1 MLNLLLIIG
10 IWTVQKHCR
19 WWMYGCMTEE
29 WLGKWIREW
38 KGECKNWLYADFSPQ
53 DSFKT
58 TQHWNITTDTI
69 DEQMNHLL
77 HQNIQ
82 WLVFNICFFIVFIS
96 NVLYMSRKTVI
107 FTVFIDVKCR
117 ELPPTTILRMSEV
130 VREHWRYISLM
141 VSLIFIL
148 KKENLKWVPA
158 LLDRSTAVDQC
169 YKLGIFQKKKKIT
182 CMFPSRQLK
191 TLTAVLIFITVKL
204 GVLIL
209 FHSNYLQTSFSLV
222 FLLKGHFTQIP
233 KEEKG
238 FSHTS
243 SGIWP
248 CRLELL
254 SIK

>member
-1 MLNLLLIIG
+1 MSRITPHYHIKN
-10 IWTVQKHCR
+10 
-19 WWMYGCMTEE
+19 E
-29 WLGKWIREW
+29 WSGQRTLEIYQSDG
-38 KGECKNWLYADFSPQ
+38 
-53 DSFKT
+53 
-58 TQHWNITTDTI
+58 
-69 DEQMNHLL
+69 
-77 HQNIQ
+77 
-82 WLVFNICFFIVFIS
+82 VFN
-96 NVLYMSRKTVI
+96 LY
-107 FTVFIDVKCR
+107 
-117 ELPPTTILRMSEV
+117 
-130 VREHWRYISLM
+130 
-141 VSLIFIL
+141 L

>member
-1 MLNLLLIIG
+1 MSRITPHYHIKN
-10 IWTVQKHCR
+10 
-19 WWMYGCMTEE
+19 E
-29 WLGKWIREW
+29 WSGQRTLEIYQSDG
-38 KGECKNWLYADFSPQ
+38 
-53 DSFKT
+53 
-58 TQHWNITTDTI
+58 
-69 DEQMNHLL
+69 
-77 HQNIQ
+77 
-82 WLVFNICFFIVFIS
+82 VFN
-96 NVLYMSRKTVI
+96 LY
-107 FTVFIDVKCR
+107 
-117 ELPPTTILRMSEV
+117 
-130 VREHWRYISLM
+130 
-141 VSLIFIL
+141 L
-148 KKENLKWVPA
+148 KKRKLEVSTSSAWSINCS
-158 LLDRSTAVDQC
+158 RSMLQTGNFS
-169 YKLGIFQKKKKIT
+169 KKKKKIT